1 MAHFPCM
8 SSVAHSTAIKW
19 SPAGVL
25 RDPCFRL
32 SNVFSITETNN
43 LRKSGQDHTFASTG
57 GTGLCKPRLVRSA
70 MTWITRHW
78 SSTTAKAAT
87 PPVLDAKTAPES
99 APALPSAGSSASP
112 KGPCFGQRWQ
122 QHNQTMRQHMKRF
135 ARLYGRSFQEAG
147 KQRSYVRVLSLLV

>member
-112 KGPCFGQRWQ
+112 IRPVFRPATSKAQSGHAPA
-122 QHNQTMRQHMKRF
+122 HEAF
-135 ARLYGRSFQEAG
+135 ARLTAAHSKKLEN
-147 KQRSYVRVLSLLV
+147 